1 MISILI
7 PSYNFD
13 IYDLVKSIHT
23 QVKKE
28 KIQFQI
34 ICIEDGSIN
43 IFSNPEVQK
52 LENVSYQFLNKNI
65 GRSKIRNLLAE
76 KSRFNWLLFID
87 CDSKINNENYIKT
100 YIKNIKNMNSIFYG
114 GTKYQEK
121 TPEKDKKLHWLYG
134 KKIESK
140 QKRKIFSSHHFL
152 IHKKVFNQIKF
163 DEKIKK
169 YGHEDTVL
177 WVELTKK
184 TPGRRLSLK
193 QKHIF

>member
-114 GTKYQEK
+114 ATKYQEK
-121 TPEKDKKLHWLYG
+121 TPEKDKK
-134 KKIESK
+134 
-140 QKRKIFSSHHFL
+140 
-152 IHKKVFNQIKF
+152 
-163 DEKIKK
+163 
-169 YGHEDTVL
+169 
-177 WVELTKK
+177 
-184 TPGRRLSLK
+184 
-193 QKHIF
+193 